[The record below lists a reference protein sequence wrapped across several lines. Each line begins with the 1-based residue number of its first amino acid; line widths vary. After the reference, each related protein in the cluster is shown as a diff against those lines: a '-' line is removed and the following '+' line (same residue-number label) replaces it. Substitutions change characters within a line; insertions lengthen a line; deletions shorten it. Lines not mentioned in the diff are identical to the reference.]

1 MFDQFFFYFFIL
13 FIYFFDQFF
22 FKKKMLFLYLFLV
35 AVSLC
40 CYVWGFSSLGEQ
52 GLLLITGT
60 QLLIVV
66 ASLVAEH
73 RLQLFR
79 HTDSLAVARGP

>member
-1 MFDQFFFYFFIL
+1 M
-13 FIYFFDQFF
+13 
-22 FKKKMLFLYLFLV
+22 
-35 AVSLC
+35 
-40 CYVWGFSSLGEQ
+40 WGFSSLGEQ